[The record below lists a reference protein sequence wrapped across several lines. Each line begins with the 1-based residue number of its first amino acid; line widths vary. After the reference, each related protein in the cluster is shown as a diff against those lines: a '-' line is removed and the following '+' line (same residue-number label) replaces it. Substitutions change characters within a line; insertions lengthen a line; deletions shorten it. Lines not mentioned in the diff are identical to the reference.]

1 MEGRVITDHQ
11 TAEGSNDHTVATG
24 VPLNTTNQAFLYK
37 FKQTLKKKK
46 KVQHKKKLAVQ
57 EGGGQTLHSKQENV
71 NSHCK

>member
-1 MEGRVITDHQ
+1 VEGRVITDHQ

-46 KVQHKKKLAVQ
+46 KCSIKK
-57 EGGGQTLHSKQENV
+57 S
-71 NSHCK
+71 

>member
-1 MEGRVITDHQ
+1 MEERVITGHR

-24 VPLNTTNQAFLYK
+24 VPLKTINQAFLYK